1 MSVEQKIKELLARV
15 SASATDAETLSEEG
29 AVPMGATSV
38 AKDNSIKPAVS
49 GDAKMPKQGSS
60 EDASADE
67 RDENEPNQGAK
78 AAMTVKPNTIQNVSA
93 PGATPNFT
101 TVGDMTSAVNQPNS
115 KGNVPMS
122 EESEEE
128 EEEVAPMDVKAELSA
143 IFGDDLS
150 EEFAEKASAIFEAAV
165 IARVNSE
172 METIVAQLEE
182 QKAVEL
188 AEAKEE
194 LVEKIDSFLNYVVEQ
209 WMTEN
214 EIAIEKGLR
223 TEIAE
228 EFITGLKGL
237 FKEHYIE
244 VPEDKYD
251 VMDELQSKADDLE
264 AKLNDSISEQL
275 ELAKQ
280 LSDLKRAQVLESAS
294 KDLAATEAAK
304 LKKLLEGVDFES
316 EDLFSQKVTVIK
328 ENYFPKNAPSA
339 TPTQVQTLV
348 EDASSAP
355 ATFEDNGIVSM
366 YANALSRT
374 VKKNK

>member
-15 SASATDAETLSEEG
+15 SVSATDAETLSEEG

-38 AKDNSIKPAVS
+38 AKDTSIKPAVS
-49 GDAKMPKQGSS
+49 GDAKMPRQGSS

-67 RDENEPNQGAK
+67 RDENDPNQGAK
-78 AAMTVKPNTIQNVSA
+78 VAMTVKPNTLQTVSA
-93 PGATPNFT
+93 PGATPNYT
-101 TVGDMTSAVNQPNS
+101 TVASQPANAVNQPNS
-115 KGNVPMS
+115 NGNVPMS
-122 EESEEE
+122 EDTDEEE
-128 EEEVAPMDVKAELSA
+128 QPLDVKAELSA

-172 METIVAQLEE
+172 MESIVSQLQE
-182 QKAVEL
+182 QNEVEF

-228 EFITGLKGL
+228 EFISGLKGL

-244 VPEDKYD
+244 VPEEKYD
-251 VMDELQSKADDLE
+251 VMAELQNTADDLE
-264 AKLNDSISEQL
+264 NKLDSVVSENI
-275 ELAKQ
+275 ELTKQ
-280 LSDLKRAQVLESAS
+280 IAELKRAQVLENAS

-304 LKKLLEGVDFES
+304 LKKLLEGVEFES
-316 EDLFSQKVTVIK
+316 EDLFGQKVSVIK
-328 ENYFPKNAPSA
+328 ENYFPRNAVASA
-339 TPTQVQTLV
+339 PAQVQTLV
-348 EDASSAP
+348 EDTSESP
-355 ATFEDNGIVSM
+355 VLFTDNSTVSM
-366 YANALSRT
+366 YAQALSRT
-374 VKKNK
+374 VKKK

>member
-172 METIVAQLEE
+172 METIVSQLEE

>member
-38 AKDNSIKPAVS
+38 AKDNSIKPAMP
-49 GDAKMPKQGSS
+49 GDATKPKQGSS

-264 AKLNDSISEQL
+264 AKLNDSISEQFK
-275 ELAKQ
+275 LAKQ

-355 ATFEDNGIVSM
+355 AAFEDNGIVSM

>member
-78 AAMTVKPNTIQNVSA
+78 VAMTVKPNTLQPVSA
-93 PGATPNFT
+93 PGATPNFS
-101 TVGDMTSAVNQPNS
+101 TVANQPANAVNQANS
-115 KGNVPMS
+115 KGNVPVS

-128 EEEVAPMDVKAELSA
+128 DKPMDVKAELSA

-150 EEFAEKASAIFEAAV
+150 EEFAEKATAIFEAAV

-172 METIVAQLEE
+172 MESIVSQLQE
-182 QKAVEL
+182 QNAVEL

-214 EIAIEKGLR
+214 EIAIESGLR

-228 EFITGLKGL
+228 EFISGLKGL

-251 VMDELQSKADDLE
+251 VMAELQNTASELQG
-264 AKLNDSISEQL
+264 KLDESITERL
-275 ELAKQ
+275 ELSKQ
-280 LSDLKRAQVLESAS
+280 LSDLKRTQVLENAS

-304 LKKLLEGVDFES
+304 LKKLLEGVDFEN
-316 EDLFSQKVTVIK
+316 EGLFSEKVSVIK

-339 TPTQVQTLV
+339 TPAQVQTLV
-348 EDASSAP
+348 EDTSNEPVSFDTNSTVSA
-355 ATFEDNGIVSM
+355 
-366 YANALSRT
+366 YAQALSRV

>member
-1 MSVEQKIKELLARV
+1 MSVEQKIKDLLKRV

-29 AVPMGATSV
+29 AVPMGASSV
-38 AKDNSIKPAVS
+38 AKDSSIKPAVS

-78 AAMTVKPNTIQNVSA
+78 VAMTVKPNTIQNVSA
-93 PGATPNFT
+93 PGAAPNYT
-101 TVGDMTSAVNQPNS
+101 TVGDMTNAVNQPNS

-122 EESEEE
+122 EDSDEEE
-128 EEEVAPMDVKAELSA
+128 QPLDVKTEIAS
-143 IFGDDLS
+143 IFGDDVS
-150 EEFAEKASAIFEAAV
+150 EEFTQKASAIFEAAV

-172 METIVAQLEE
+172 METIVSQLQE
-182 QKAVEL
+182 QNALEL

-214 EIAIEKGLR
+214 EIAVENGLR

-228 EFITGLKGL
+228 EFMVGLKSL

-244 VPEDKYD
+244 VPEEKYD
-251 VMDELQSKADDLE
+251 VINDLQTKTDDLE
-264 AKLNDSISEQL
+264 SKLNDSISEALELTKQL
-275 ELAKQ
+275 EE
-280 LSDLKRAQVLESAS
+280 LKRNQVIENAS

-304 LKKLLEGVDFES
+304 LKKLLEGVDFDNYEMFS
-316 EDLFSQKVTVIK
+316 EKVSVIK
-328 ENYFPKNAPSA
+328 ENYFHKDADTVA
-339 TPTQVQTLV
+339 HVKVQTLI
-348 EDASSAP
+348 EDTSETP
-355 ATFEDNGIVSM
+355 MTFEDNGTVSH
-366 YANALSRT
+366 YAKALSRT

>member
-38 AKDNSIKPAVS
+38 AKDNSIKPAMP
-49 GDAKMPKQGSS
+49 GDATKPKQGSS
-60 EDASADE
+60 EDASVDV
-67 RDENEPNQGAK
+67 RDEDEPNQGAK

-101 TVGDMTSAVNQPNS
+101 TVGDMSSAVNQPNS

-128 EEEVAPMDVKAELSA
+128 EEVEPMDVKAELSA

>member
-38 AKDNSIKPAVS
+38 AKDNSIKPALP